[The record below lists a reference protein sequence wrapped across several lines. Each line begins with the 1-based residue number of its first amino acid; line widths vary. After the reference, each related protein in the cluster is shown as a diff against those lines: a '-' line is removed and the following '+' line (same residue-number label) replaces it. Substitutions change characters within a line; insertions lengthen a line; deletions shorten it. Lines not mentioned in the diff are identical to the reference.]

1 MLEKTELQH
10 YLEIL
15 FPINRSLTGKGNIQ
29 TLEILKSIVPE
40 LRIKYA
46 KSGTKVYD
54 WRIPMEWE
62 VESAYLSDLNGN
74 VILDYFDSNLNLVQY
89 SESFC
94 GEVAREELMSHLHI
108 SEINS
113 DAIPYVTAYY
123 NQYWGFCL
131 SRNLLETLND
141 DKYYVHISTRKF
153 QGKMHYGEIYIPGK
167 TQEEIV
173 MSTYICHPSMANNE
187 LSGPL
192 VSVALADELKK
203 LGKELRYSYRF
214 LFLPETI
221 GSLYYIKKNY
231 RRLKKKVKA
240 IFVLTCIGDNRNW
253 SFLKSRYGDTLAD
266 KVTAFAFKQYI
277 SKFTEYDY
285 LSRGSDERQFGSPGV
300 NLPVVS
306 IMRSKYGTY
315 DEYHSSKDNLELV
328 NGANLRESADFI
340 CSLIGILERNVRPR
354 VIIKGEPFYS
364 RRRLREQTFNNRAL
378 SLNDANISNFLAY
391 CDGNND
397 LIDICNIIQIG
408 FEEACAIFDLLR
420 REKIVKD
427 IS

>member
-1 MLEKTELQH
+1 
-10 YLEIL
+10 
-15 FPINRSLTGKGNIQ
+15 
-29 TLEILKSIVPE
+29 
-40 LRIKYA
+40 
-46 KSGTKVYD
+46 
-54 WRIPMEWE
+54 
-62 VESAYLSDLNGN
+62 
-74 VILDYFDSNLNLVQY
+74 
-89 SESFC
+89 
-94 GEVAREELMSHLHI
+94 
-108 SEINS
+108 
-113 DAIPYVTAYY
+113 
-123 NQYWGFCL
+123 
-131 SRNLLETLND
+131 
-141 DKYYVHISTRKF
+141 
-153 QGKMHYGEIYIPGK
+153 
-167 TQEEIV
+167 
-173 MSTYICHPSMANNE
+173 
-187 LSGPL
+187 
-192 VSVALADELKK
+192 
-203 LGKELRYSYRF
+203 
-214 LFLPETI
+214 
-221 GSLYYIKKNY
+221 
-231 RRLKKKVKA
+231 
-240 IFVLTCIGDNRNW
+240 
-253 SFLKSRYGDTLAD
+253 
-266 KVTAFAFKQYI
+266 VTAFAFKQYI